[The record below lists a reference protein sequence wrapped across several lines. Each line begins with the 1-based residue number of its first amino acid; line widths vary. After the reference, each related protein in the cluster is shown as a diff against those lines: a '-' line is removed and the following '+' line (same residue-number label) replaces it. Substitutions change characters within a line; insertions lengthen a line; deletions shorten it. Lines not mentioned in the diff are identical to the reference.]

1 MEFGIIS
8 QMPKAYMYQILNHY
22 TPRESLD
29 HGFRVLDNSRN
40 ERPDW
45 YEYWP
50 IRNFLLG
57 GDLEA
62 DAYYGFFSPKLRH
75 KTNLTAALIEDF
87 IAASDG
93 TLDVIGF
100 TPNIYNS
107 AHYLNVFEHG
117 DAKHPGLLD
126 LAQRVFERLGR
137 PTDLKGLITD
147 SRTEVYSNYF
157 VAKPRFWAE
166 WLAINEAVFALAE
179 SAADPLG
186 AELRAPTSYRG
197 SVEVPIKIFLIERV
211 ATWIL
216 ASDLGFRARASD
228 PFVTRARPY
237 KLPVAIVCDALK
249 IAYATQGHRQ
259 YLTAFHLVGAFRRCL
274 NLQIRSAALF
284 GSEPVRSSLRELAG
298 YWARSGAKR
307 VP

>member
-1 MEFGIIS
+1 
-8 QMPKAYMYQILNHY
+8 MYQILNHY

-50 IRNFLLG
+50 IRNFLLA
-57 GDLEA
+57 GDLDA

-75 KTNLTAALIEDF
+75 KTNLTAALIGEF
-87 IAASDG
+87 IAASDA
-93 TLDVIGF
+93 TLDVLAF

-107 AHYLNVFEHG
+107 AHYLNVFAHG

-126 LAQRVFERLGR
+126 LAERVFAHIGR
-137 PTDLKGLITD
+137 PADLGALITD

-157 VAKPRFWAE
+157 IAKPRFWAE
-166 WLAINEAVFALAE
+166 WLAINEAIFALAE
-179 SAADPLG
+179 DPADPLG

-216 ASDLGFRARASD
+216 ASSAAFRVRARD
-228 PFVTRARPY
+228 PFITRARPY

-249 IAYATQGHRQ
+249 IAYATQGHAQ
-259 YLTAFHLVGAFRRCL
+259 YLTAFRLIGGLRRCL

-284 GSEPVRSSLRELAG
+284 GSEPVRTSLRELGAHWAG
-298 YWARSGAKR
+298 TASRR
-307 VP
+307 IQ

>member
-1 MEFGIIS
+1 
-8 QMPKAYMYQILNHY
+8 MYQILNHY

-29 HGFRVLDNSRN
+29 HGFLVLDNSRN

-50 IRNFLLG
+50 IRNFLLA
-57 GDLEA
+57 GDLDA

-87 IAASDG
+87 IAASDA

-107 AHYLNVFEHG
+107 AHYLNVFRHG

-137 PTDLKGLITD
+137 RTDLKALITD

-166 WLAINEAVFALAE
+166 WLAINEAIFALAE
-179 SAADPLG
+179 SASDPLG
-186 AELRAPTSYRG
+186 AELRALTDQDFPHRACRDLDTREQPG
-197 SVEVPIKIFLIERV
+197 FPRALERPV
-211 ATWIL
+211 
-216 ASDLGFRARASD
+216 RHARAPLQASRCD
-228 PFVTRARPY
+228 RLRCAQDRLCDSRVWTVSHRVQHDRRLAPLSESADSLGGLVRLGARALLAARTR
-237 KLPVAIVCDALK
+237 
-249 IAYATQGHRQ
+249 
-259 YLTAFHLVGAFRRCL
+259 
-274 NLQIRSAALF
+274 
-284 GSEPVRSSLRELAG
+284 
-298 YWARSGAKR
+298 
-307 VP
+307 